1 MNVRNEK
8 VYTVVE
14 YLKMMG
20 FDADVQDL
28 EGGVDALLE
37 DWHIQDVF
45 SPYEKEVLLEKLYR
59 LASENQNREIDH
71 MINNQIAY
79 LEVI

>member
-8 VYTVVE
+8 LYTIVE
-14 YLKMMG
+14 YLRMMG
-20 FDADVQDL
+20 FDSDVQDL
-28 EGGVDALLE
+28 EGGMDALLE

-45 SPYEKEVLLEKLYR
+45 SPSEKEVLFDELSL

-71 MINNQIAY
+71 MISNQIAY
-79 LEVI
+79 LEVV